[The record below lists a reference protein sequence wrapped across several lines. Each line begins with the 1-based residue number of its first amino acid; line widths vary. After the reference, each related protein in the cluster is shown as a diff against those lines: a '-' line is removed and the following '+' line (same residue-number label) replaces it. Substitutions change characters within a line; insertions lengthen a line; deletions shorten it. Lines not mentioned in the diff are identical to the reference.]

1 MIALPLKDFEL
12 KIDMEIPK
20 PSSIQNLSVHLMVCR
35 EAKCLAPAAVGHE
48 LSSRGDCSR
57 AGVTR

>member
-12 KIDMEIPK
+12 KIDLEIPK

-35 EAKCLAPAAVGHE
+35 EAKC
-48 LSSRGDCSR
+48 
-57 AGVTR
+57 